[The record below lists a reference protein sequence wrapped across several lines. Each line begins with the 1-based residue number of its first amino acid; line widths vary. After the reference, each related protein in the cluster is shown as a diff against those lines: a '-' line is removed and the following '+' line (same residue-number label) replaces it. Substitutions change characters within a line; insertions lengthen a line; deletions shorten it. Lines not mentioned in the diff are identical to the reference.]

1 MPAACSGRARRGS
14 DPCIDTPVGRTYRLA
29 VEMGIGRPARDAS
42 DAREGVLDF
51 PCSVQRLENGNT
63 LIADA
68 GDELGEG
75 SEILE
80 VNAAGEVM
88 WRYAAGL
95 AFAHSAERLPDGAT
109 LITDTGNH
117 RLLVAEQDGTVRLDS
132 SQWGSLS
139 DGSQLAYPN
148 DAHQLDDGTFLVTD
162 RNSDR
167 LVIVDAGGR
176 VRWSLRSPAIHHP
189 HNADRQP
196 NGNILV
202 AASGSNRVLEL
213 DPAGAVVWSYGDGSE
228 ELLNFPRDAD
238 RVEDHRVLITD
249 SRHHRVLEVSPLGEV
264 EWQFAVDYYASF
276 YEADRLPNGNVLIAD
291 QHHHR
296 VIEVDRS
303 GRIVWSFCNHRPRV
317 PTVPRLVNGGLA
329 ESDAAGVPAGWYVY
343 CRFAEGA
350 GTFVRGADG
359 APGLANG
366 GSGALFLAQRVAV
379 EPGRRYTLS
388 GALRAEGLTETASA
402 HLQLY
407 FLDAEWGALSSAP
420 DAPRS
425 TRLSGTVNWRVDEV
439 TATAPDAARS
449 VEVRVFVGGGPG
461 RVFARDLRLREE

>member
-1 MPAACSGRARRGS
+1 M
-14 DPCIDTPVGRTYRLA
+14 DVGKSA
-29 VEMGIGRPARDAS
+29 VGALE
-42 DAREGVLDF
+42 AREGVLDF
-51 PCSVQRLENGNT
+51 PCSVQRLPNGNT

-68 GDELGEG
+68 GDELGGG

-80 VNAAGEVM
+80 VNAAGELV

-95 AFAHSAERLPDGAT
+95 AFAHSAERLADGAT

-117 RLLVAEQDGTVRLDS
+117 RLLVVERDGRVRLDS

-162 RNSDR
+162 RNHDR
-167 LVIVDAGGR
+167 VLIVDAGGG
-176 VRWSLRSPAIHHP
+176 VRWSLRSREIHHP

-196 NGNILV
+196 NGNILL
-202 AASGSNRVLEL
+202 AASGSNRVVEL
-213 DPAGAVVWSYGDGSE
+213 DAGGAVVWSYGDGSE

-238 RVEDHRVLITD
+238 RTPDQRVLITD
-249 SRHHRVLEVSPLGEV
+249 SRHHRVLEVGPLGEV

-291 QHHHR
+291 QHHHQ
-296 VIEVDRS
+296 VIEVDR
-303 GRIVWSFCNHRPRV
+303 GARIVWSFANYRPCV
-317 PTVPRLVNGGLA
+317 ATLPRLVNGSFA
-329 ESDAAGVPAGWYVY
+329 EPGSAGVPAGWHVY
-343 CRFAEGA
+343 HRFAEGA
-350 GTFVRGADG
+350 GAFVRGADG

-379 EPGRRYTLS
+379 EPGRRYTLT
-388 GALRAEGLTETASA
+388 GALRTEAGTGAACA

-407 FLDAEWGALSSAP
+407 FLDVEGGAVSSAP

-425 TRLSGTVNWRVDEV
+425 TQLRGTVNWTAAGV
-439 TATAPDAARS
+439 TATAPAAARA
-449 VEVRVFVGGGPG
+449 VEARVFVGGGPG